1 MKIQTQTKMIA
12 LASLIC
18 NYRAVTTYGLHFLT
32 KLCVMVEYKLCNAR
46 FKVGFI
52 GSLDTKIA
60 NKLKNEMQITI
71 ED

>member
-1 MKIQTQTKMIA
+1 
-12 LASLIC
+12 
-18 NYRAVTTYGLHFLT
+18 
-32 KLCVMVEYKLCNAR
+32 MVEYKLSNAR